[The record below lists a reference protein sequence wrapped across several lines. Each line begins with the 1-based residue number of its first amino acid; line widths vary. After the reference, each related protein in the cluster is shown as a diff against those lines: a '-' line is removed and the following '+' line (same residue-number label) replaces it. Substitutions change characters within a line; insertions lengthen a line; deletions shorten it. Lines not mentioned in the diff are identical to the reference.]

1 MCWVTSKPLSR
12 AQGCALC
19 SPERAGLCSR
29 HVLHQGSDHAQRNG
43 VGGRAGQVNVDRGAA
58 QHIRNAAYLFL
69 QPRDNRLFIHRRG
82 HADGQTPE
90 ESDS

>member
-19 SPERAGLCSR
+19 SPERAGMSCIRVLITRSVWSR
-29 HVLHQGSDHAQRNG
+29 RPRRTGER
-43 VGGRAGQVNVDRGAA
+43 RPGAA

-69 QPRDNRLFIHRRG
+69 EPRDNRLFIHRRG